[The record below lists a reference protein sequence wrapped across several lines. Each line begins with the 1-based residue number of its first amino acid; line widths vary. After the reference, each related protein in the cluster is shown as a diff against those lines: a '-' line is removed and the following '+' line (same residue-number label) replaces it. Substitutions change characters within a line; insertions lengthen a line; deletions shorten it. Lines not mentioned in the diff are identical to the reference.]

1 MTSHWL
7 RKKISL
13 LITIIAGVL
22 IAFLITQKDQT
33 LKRDENRKSQKLAEY
48 IVAKTIPVKGRA
60 IGYGE
65 VSPEKTLDG
74 NAQVEGSIIYISPEL
89 KKGASVNQGA
99 VLIKIDPSDY
109 QLSLAKAE
117 ASLAIYQT
125 ERDKLITDKKNTQSL
140 FTIAEQNYTLGLK
153 ALERKRKLLKQKS
166 ISQSLVEEEE
176 QALLKLQES
185 KQTLENALKTL
196 PAQIKVTEAQIIQ
209 AQQDIEQQQNNLA
222 RTVITSPFNARISQ
236 VYVEQDQFISRG
248 GKLFTAT
255 NIGRVE
261 ITAELPVSHAR
272 VLLTGIEEIKFS
284 NTIPSTQEVLKK
296 LGLKAK
302 VKLVGAFKDTL
313 WQGKAIRL
321 GESINQTS
329 RTVSII
335 VGVDDS
341 YQKVIPGKRPP
352 LLKGM
357 YTEVEFTAP
366 ARERLVIPRTVIH
379 QNKVYTVGKNNQLVI
394 KDVIVAY
401 NIGELAVVEQ
411 GISDGD
417 KVITTDLIPAVEGM
431 VLQPKLNTTQEKIIL
446 ALANAESA
454 FK

>member
-1 MTSHWL
+1 MTSHWF
-7 RKKISL
+7 RKKTSL
-13 LITIIAGVL
+13 LLVIIIGFL
-22 IAFLITQKDQT
+22 IAFFITQKDQT
-33 LKRDENRKSQKLAEY
+33 LKRDESRKPQKLAEY

-65 VSPEKTLDG
+65 VSPEITLDA
-74 NAQVEGSIIYISPEL
+74 NAQVEGKIIFISPEL
-89 KKGASVNQGA
+89 KKGASVSKGT

-117 ASLAIYQT
+117 ANLAIYHA

-166 ISQSLVEEEE
+166 ISQSQVEEEE
-176 QALLKLQES
+176 QSLLKLLEN
-185 KQTLENALKTL
+185 KQTLENTLKTL

-209 AQQDIEQQQNNLA
+209 AQQDIEQQQNNLT
-222 RTVITSPFNARISQ
+222 RTVITNPFDGRISQ

-248 GKLFTAT
+248 SKLFTAT

-261 ITAELPVSHAR
+261 INAELPITHAR
-272 VLLTGIEEIKFS
+272 VLLTGIEKIKFS
-284 NTIPSTQEVLKK
+284 GGIPSTQDVLKK
-296 LGLKAK
+296 LGLEAK
-302 VKLVGAFKDTL
+302 VRLVGAFKDVH
-313 WQGKAIRL
+313 WPGKAVRL

-357 YTEVEFTAP
+357 YTEVEFIAP
-366 ARERLVIPRTVIH
+366 ARERLVIPRTAIH
-379 QNKVYTVGKNNQLVI
+379 QNKVYIVGENNRLTIKPVI
-394 KDVIVAY
+394 IAY
-401 NIGELAVVEQ
+401 HIGELSVIKQ
-411 GISDGD
+411 GIVDGD
-417 KVITTDLIPAVEGM
+417 KVITTDLIPAVDGM
-431 VLQPKLNTTQEKIIL
+431 VLQPTVNTTLEKKVA
-446 ALANAESA
+446 ALANAETA

>member
-13 LITIIAGVL
+13 LIAIIVGIL

-33 LKRDENRKSQKLAEY
+33 LKRDENRNTQKLAEY

-74 NAQVEGSIIYISPEL
+74 NAQVEGRIIYISHEL
-89 KKGASVNQGA
+89 KKGASVKQGA
-99 VLIKIDPSDY
+99 VLVKIDPSDY

-117 ASLAIYQT
+117 ANLAIYQA

-185 KQTLENALKTL
+185 KQILENSLKTL

-209 AQQDIEQQQNNLA
+209 AQQDIEQQQNNLM
-222 RTVITSPFNARISQ
+222 RTVITSPFDARISQ
-236 VYVEQDQFISRG
+236 VYIEQDQFISRG
-248 GKLFTAT
+248 SKLFTAN

-261 ITAELPVSHAR
+261 INAELPVSHAR
-272 VLLTGIEEIKFS
+272 VLLTGIEKIKFS
-284 NTIPSTQEVLKK
+284 NGIPSTQEVLKK
-296 LGLKAK
+296 LGLEAK
-302 VKLVGAFKDTL
+302 VKLVGAFKDTH
-313 WQGKAIRL
+313 WQGKAVRL

-366 ARERLVIPRTVIH
+366 ARERLVIPRAVIH
-379 QNKVYTVGKNNQLVI
+379 QNKVYTVGKNNHLII
-394 KDVIVAY
+394 KEVTVAY

-411 GISDGD
+411 GLVDGE
-417 KVITTDLIPAVEGM
+417 KIITTDLIPAVEGM
-431 VLQPKLNTTQEKIIL
+431 ALQPELNTAQEKTIL
-446 ALANAESA
+446 ALANAEAA

>member
-7 RKKISL
+7 RKKTSL
-13 LITIIAGVL
+13 AIVITVGFL
-22 IAFLITQKDQT
+22 IAFFITQKDQT
-33 LKRDENRKSQKLAEY
+33 LKRDESHKPQKLAEY

-65 VSPEKTLDG
+65 VNPEITLDA
-74 NAQVEGSIIYISPEL
+74 NAQVEGKIIFISPEL
-89 KKGASVNQGA
+89 KKGASVSKGT

-117 ASLAIYQT
+117 ANLAIYHA

-166 ISQSLVEEEE
+166 ISQSQVEEEE
-176 QALLKLQES
+176 QSLLKLLEN
-185 KQTLENALKTL
+185 KQTLENTLKTL

-209 AQQDIEQQQNNLA
+209 AQQDIEQQKNNLT
-222 RTVITSPFNARISQ
+222 RTVITIPFDGRISQ

-248 GKLFTAT
+248 SKLFTAT

-261 ITAELPVSHAR
+261 INAELPITHAR
-272 VLLTGIEEIKFS
+272 VLLIGIEKIKFS
-284 NTIPSTQEVLKK
+284 GGIPSTQDVLKK

-302 VKLVGAFKDTL
+302 VRLVGAFKDVH
-313 WQGKAIRL
+313 WAGKAVRL

-357 YTEVEFTAP
+357 YTEVEFIAP
-366 ARERLVIPRTVIH
+366 ARERLIIPRTAIH
-379 QNKVYTVGKNNQLVI
+379 QNKVYIVGENNRLTIKLVI
-394 KDVIVAY
+394 IAY
-401 NIGELAVVEQ
+401 HIGELSVIEQ
-411 GISDGD
+411 GIVDGD
-417 KVITTDLIPAVEGM
+417 KVITTDLIPAVDGM
-431 VLQPKLNTTQEKIIL
+431 VLQPTANSTLEKKVA
-446 ALANAESA
+446 ALANAETA